1 MNLKERLTS
10 TEKLLRSMRSGEAL
24 SSQAQQEPAQA
35 PEGSLWTR
43 PILLGNVFSG
53 LKRRTKTQPVAPA
66 VQSAAPVP
74 GSAASGPSPIPV
86 APAAAPGAGTCAD
99 SLWTRPLSLPG
110 LGSARAKTQAA
121 KPFWA
126 RQIHFGGNGKTYS
139 IGISVSGPS
148 LCFAV
153 VRQASGSLEAARR
166 FPMKAEQAPG
176 EKDFSAFLCA
186 CLEDLGHART
196 SADLW
201 AVLRSSDLDL
211 NVLAVPKLS
220 GAKLDAAAYWTLQ
233 KEKKFAEAEYALDY
247 LVFGPTVTSTEPR
260 LDILTC
266 LARRSDVE
274 RLRDAFRDA
283 GHPLTGVTAIPNALL
298 ALYRRP
304 GAPTGYAMAAN
315 IHVEPDFSAIG
326 LYAKDRLLFS
336 RFIRSGAGSMAET
349 LSEHFQAQAQPKPA
363 AQADLELPLPGA
375 AEQHAPKPAASPQ
388 ALDAAQAHELMR
400 HVLLGAPRPDFATPE
415 HLLSPQEML
424 EILSPAIERLARQVE
439 RTLEYYATS
448 QQGRCDALHLSGE
461 IFGCPAI
468 AQALA
473 GQLGFPPVVFDA
485 AAMLPATQAPL
496 SLADGLALTPA
507 IAAAL
512 AKADRGVNLIANY
525 KVRTAQE
532 AKRLVT
538 RSIILGLAGVMVL
551 IGAAGV
557 VLEQANAAK
566 QRELAG
572 LKARSAALGPLA
584 DEATLKLTV
593 ERYRLRQEALQ
604 KASARLLASAALAD
618 IARRAPE
625 NIRLLA
631 LNVDYPAEQQ
641 AKPGAPPQPGGQAQP
656 GKAKTGA
663 EPVVPQGTLQV
674 EGVVLGER
682 SGFDA
687 ALSRFVINLQASPMF
702 QMPVVNESGLK
713 ELGTGEQVLHFVMHV
728 GVK

>member
-1 MNLKERLTS
+1 
-10 TEKLLRSMRSGEAL
+10 
-24 SSQAQQEPAQA
+24 
-35 PEGSLWTR
+35 
-43 PILLGNVFSG
+43 
-53 LKRRTKTQPVAPA
+53 
-66 VQSAAPVP
+66 
-74 GSAASGPSPIPV
+74 
-86 APAAAPGAGTCAD
+86 
-99 SLWTRPLSLPG
+99 
-110 LGSARAKTQAA
+110 
-121 KPFWA
+121 
-126 RQIHFGGNGKTYS
+126 
-139 IGISVSGPS
+139 VSGPS
-148 LCFAV
+148 LCLAV

-166 FPMKAEQAPG
+166 FPMEAEQAPG
-176 EKDFSAFLCA
+176 EKGFPAFLNA
-186 CLEDLGHART
+186 CLEALGHART

-233 KEKKFAEAEYALDY
+233 KEKKFADAEYALDY
-247 LVFGPTVTSTEPR
+247 LVFGPTAGSKEPR

-274 RLRDAFRDA
+274 RLSDAFRDA
-283 GHPLTGVTAIPNALL
+283 GRPLTGVTAIPNALL

-304 GAPTGYAMAAN
+304 GGPTGYAMAAN

-336 RFIRSGAGSMAET
+336 RLIRSGAGSMAET
-349 LSEHFQAQAQPKPA
+349 LAEHFQVQARPKPA
-363 AQADLELPLPGA
+363 ALAELEMPLPGE
-375 AEQHAPKPAASPQ
+375 AEQGAPGAAAQPQ

-400 HVLLGAPRPDFATPE
+400 HVLLGAPRPDFAAPE

-424 EILSPAIERLARQVE
+424 EVLSPAIERLARQVE

-485 AAMLPATQAPL
+485 AAMLPSTQAQASPAD
-496 SLADGLALTPA
+496 SLILTPA

-512 AKADRGVNLIANY
+512 AKADKGVNLIANY

-532 AKRLVT
+532 AKRQVT

-551 IGAAGV
+551 IGGAGV
-557 VLEQANAAK
+557 VLEQANAVK

-572 LKARSAALGPLA
+572 LRARAATLGPLA
-584 DEATLKLTV
+584 DEGALKLTV
-593 ERYRLRQEALQ
+593 ERYRLRQEALR
-604 KASARLLASAALAD
+604 KASSRLLASASLAD

-631 LNVDYPAEQQ
+631 LNVEYPVEQKAQ
-641 AKPGAPPQPGGQAQP
+641 PGAPPLPGGQAQP
-656 GKAKTGA
+656 GKGKAGA
-663 EPVVPQGTLQV
+663 DSAASQGTVLL
-674 EGVVLGER
+674 EGVVVGER
-682 SGFDA
+682 AGFDA
-687 ALSRFVINLQASPMF
+687 ALSRFIINLQSSPMF